1 MSILLLFL
9 FLAAPLF
16 AQIPCDDITRLPNVT
31 SAIQTATH
39 CRVSITLRP
48 AAGSEINSEVW
59 MPSASEWNGKL
70 LMEGGG
76 GLVGSI
82 NMEGMAHA
90 VREGYASAS
99 TDTGHTGTGGRF
111 AFGHPDKITD
121 FAYRAVHETAVTAK
135 ALIAAY
141 YGRGPRLS
149 YWEGCSTGGRQGL
162 MSAQRYPKDFDGIIA
177 GAPAYNQIYIS
188 AWRMRLLMTA
198 LKSPQHALPTEKLKL
213 LNDAVL
219 NRCDKNDGVEDG
231 LIENP
236 RNCNFDPSVLKCSR
250 TDTASC
256 LTPQQLE
263 TVNTAYSDLRSSGGE
278 LLYPH
283 LPFGGELGWRLPAGA
298 TQPGS
303 IDIDIFR
310 YIGNQDPAWDWRSFD
325 LRKDID
331 RALLHG
337 KEIHAVSPDLS
348 GFKTRGG
355 KLLIYHGWSDGG
367 SGGAISALNTISY
380 YDSVL
385 KQMGPDQDD
394 WFRLFMVPGMDH
406 CGGGTG
412 PNQFNKLAA
421 LERWREQNEPP
432 DSITAAR
439 VNESGVIDM
448 TRPLCPYPQQA
459 VYKGRGSTNDAANF
473 TCKVKS
479 NDHGR

>member
-1 MSILLLFL
+1 MRLLLF

-16 AQIPCDDITRLPNVT
+16 AQTRCADMARLPNVT
-31 SAIQTATH
+31 AAVQTATY

-48 AAGSEINSEVW
+48 AADSEIKSEVW
-59 MPSASEWNGKL
+59 LPAGSVWNGKL

-82 NMEGMAHA
+82 NTEGMTHA

-99 TDTGHTGTGGRF
+99 TDTGHTGSSGRF
-111 AFGHPDKITD
+111 ALGHPDKITD
-121 FAYRAVHETAVTAK
+121 FAYRAVHKTAVAAK

-162 MSAQRYPKDFDGIIA
+162 MSAQRYPEDFDGIIA

-198 LKSPQHALPTEKLKL
+198 LKSPQHALPPEKLKL

-219 NRCDKNDGVEDG
+219 DKCDSKDGVKDR
-231 LIENP
+231 LIEDP
-236 RNCNFDPSVLKCSR
+236 RNCNFHPSVLKCNG
-250 TDTASC
+250 TETASC

-263 TVNTAYSDLRSSGGE
+263 TVNTAYTDLWSSTGE
-278 LLYPH
+278 LRYPH
-283 LPFGGELGWRLPAGA
+283 VPFGGELDWRLPAGA
-298 TQPGS
+298 TEPGAM
-303 IDIDIFR
+303 DIDIFR
-310 YIGNQDPAWDWRSFD
+310 YIGNQDPVWDWRSFD
-325 LRKDID
+325 LEKDID

-337 KEIHAVSPDLS
+337 KAIHAVSPDLAK
-348 GFKTRGG
+348 FKARGG
-355 KLLIYHGWSDGG
+355 KLLMYHGWSDGG
-367 SGGAISALNTISY
+367 SDGSISALNTISY

-432 DSITAAR
+432 KSITIAR

-448 TRPLCPYPQQA
+448 IRPLCPYPQQA
-459 VYKGRGSTNDAANF
+459 VYKGSGSTNDAANF
-473 TCKVKS
+473 TCKVKG
-479 NDHGR
+479 N